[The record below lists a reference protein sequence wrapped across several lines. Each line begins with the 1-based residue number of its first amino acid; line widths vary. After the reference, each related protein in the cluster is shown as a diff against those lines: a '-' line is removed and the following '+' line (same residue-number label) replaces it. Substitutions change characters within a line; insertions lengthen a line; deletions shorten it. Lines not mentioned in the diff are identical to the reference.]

1 MKILIDNGHG
11 KNTPGKRSPD
21 GKFREYLYAREIAEA
36 IEGELKFLGL
46 DAERIVTETEDI
58 SLEERARRVNEICGR
73 LGAENVVL
81 VSIHCNASKN
91 GEWGKARGWSAYT
104 SKGKTK
110 SDELAT
116 MLYVEAAKNFAG
128 QTLRKEFS
136 DGDPDWEEGFYG
148 IYRFFYLHNRRR
160 SPFHVF
166 VFSCADHSQN
176 CRAVS
181 RPLFHAKRRYGYPQH
196 VSNNF
201 LPNFALCATAA
212 NFRLFDC

>member
-110 SDELAT
+110 SVELAT

-128 QTLRKEFS
+128 QTLRKELS
-136 DGDPDWEEGFYG
+136 DGDPDWEEGFYVL
-148 IYRFFYLHNRRR
+148 RKTKCPAVLTENFFMDNEQDLAYLTSEEGREAIIRT
-160 SPFHVF
+160 HV
-166 VFSCADHSQN
+166 AALINWDY
-176 CRAVS
+176 
-181 RPLFHAKRRYGYPQH
+181 KYGKG
-196 VSNNF
+196 
-201 LPNFALCATAA
+201 
-212 NFRLFDC
+212 

>member
-11 KNTPGKRSPD
+11 ENTPGKRSPD
-21 GKFREYLYAREIAEA
+21 GKFGEYLYAREIAEA

-110 SDELAT
+110 SDEFAT

-136 DGDPDWEEGFYG
+136 DGDPDWEEGFYVL
-148 IYRFFYLHNRRR
+148 RKTKCPAVLTENFFMDNEQDLAYLTSEEGREAIIRT
-160 SPFHVF
+160 HV
-166 VFSCADHSQN
+166 AALINWDY
-176 CRAVS
+176 
-181 RPLFHAKRRYGYPQH
+181 KYGKG
-196 VSNNF
+196 
-201 LPNFALCATAA
+201 
-212 NFRLFDC
+212 

>member
-11 KNTPGKRSPD
+11 ENTPGKRSPD
-21 GKFREYLYAREIAEA
+21 GKFREYLYAREIAKE

-58 SLEERARRVNEICGR
+58 SLEERVRRVNEICGR
-73 LGAENVVL
+73 LGASNVVL

-104 SKGKTK
+104 SKGETK

-116 MLYVEAAKNFAG
+116 MLYVKAAKNFAG

-136 DGDPDWEEGFYG
+136 DGDPDWEDSFFVLSKTKCPAVLTENFFMDNEQDLAYLTSDEGREA
-148 IYRFFYLHNRRR
+148 IVNT
-160 SPFHVF
+160 
-166 VFSCADHSQN
+166 
-176 CRAVS
+176 
-181 RPLFHAKRRYGYPQH
+181 H
-196 VSNNF
+196 VS
-201 LPNFALCATAA
+201 ALI
-212 NFRLFDC
+212 DWDYKYGKD

>member
-58 SLEERARRVNEICGR
+58 SLAERARRVNEICGR

-116 MLYVEAAKNFAG
+116 MLYVEAAKNFTG
-128 QTLRKEFS
+128 QTIRKEFS
-136 DGDPDWEEGFYG
+136 DGDPDWEEGFY
-148 IYRFFYLHNRRR
+148 ILRKTKCPAVLTENFFMDNEQDLAYIL
-160 SPFHVF
+160 SKEGYEAVVTTHVDAIKKY
-166 VFSCADHSQN
+166 VEE
-176 CRAVS
+176 
-181 RPLFHAKRRYGYPQH
+181 YGK
-196 VSNNF
+196 
-201 LPNFALCATAA
+201 A
-212 NFRLFDC
+212 

>member
-58 SLEERARRVNEICGR
+58 SLAERARRVNEICGR

-136 DGDPDWEEGFYG
+136 DGDPDWEEGFYVL
-148 IYRFFYLHNRRR
+148 RKTKCPAVLTENFFMDNEQDLAYIL
-160 SPFHVF
+160 SKEGYEAVVTTHVDAIKKY
-166 VFSCADHSQN
+166 VEE
-176 CRAVS
+176 
-181 RPLFHAKRRYGYPQH
+181 YGK
-196 VSNNF
+196 
-201 LPNFALCATAA
+201 A
-212 NFRLFDC
+212 